1 MGDDGAKI
9 SDLLASDLVAQDG
22 DDDDQYKILSS
33 FVFSWSGAGNNNWK
47 LSFFGHIIF
56 LISLSVVDSEE
67 TVGSFVLCL
76 HLAGNI

>member
-33 FVFSWSGAGNNNWK
+33 FVFSWSRAW
-47 LSFFGHIIF
+47 
-56 LISLSVVDSEE
+56 
-67 TVGSFVLCL
+67 
-76 HLAGNI
+76 